1 MHKEKKNRNEKNFS
15 IEARKTQNKFT
26 LYMHIQQLPQPSSSD
41 QDPLYKGG
49 TSTQEASIYIRKGSS
64 SLKKTHTRQERYKY
78 AMLGW

>member
-1 MHKEKKNRNEKNFS
+1 
-15 IEARKTQNKFT
+15 
-26 LYMHIQQLPQPSSSD
+26 MHIQQLPQPSSSD